1 MMAASGG
8 DAFFSGALLGI
19 VTGILTAPVL
29 RSWLVW
35 RSRSQAS
42 ERADEAAHL
51 EGPPTS
57 HAAVNGRASL
67 KRSSGRPA
75 S

>member
-1 MMAASGG
+1 MMAAGGG

-19 VTGILTAPVL
+19 VTGILTGPVL

-35 RSRSQAS
+35 RSRSDAS
-42 ERADEAAHL
+42 ERADEAAGIDDPL
-51 EGPPTS
+51 RS
-57 HAAVNGRASL
+57 RRAANGRATP
-67 KRSSGRPA
+67 KRSSGRPI

>member
-1 MMAASGG
+1 MMAAGGG
-8 DAFFSGALLGI
+8 DAFFSGVLLGI

-42 ERADEAAHL
+42 ERADEVARI
-51 EGPPTS
+51 ERPPAS
-57 HAAVNGRASL
+57 HAVAKGRASL
-67 KRSSGRPA
+67 KDASGRPA

>member
-1 MMAASGG
+1 MMAAGGG

-19 VTGILTAPVL
+19 VTGILAGPVL

-35 RSRSQAS
+35 RSRTEAS
-42 ERADEAAHL
+42 ERADNAAHL
-51 EGPPTS
+51 ERPPIS
-57 HAAVNGRASL
+57 PAAANGRASL

>member
-1 MMAASGG
+1 MMAAGGG

-42 ERADEAAHL
+42 ERADEAARI
-51 EGPPTS
+51 ERPPAS
-57 HAAVNGRASL
+57 HAAPNGRGNL
-67 KRSSGRPA
+67 KRPSGPQA